1 MHLKLA
7 WNKLRSSFL
16 LYYDVYLSETA
27 SWTRTKTLQYFYKY
41 FMISWCVILQVLSCF
56 INLVWSNTVLLFCSL
71 QMHIVLLLFIS
82 VGVNTFDY
90 LGSILSYIV
99 IAIPIFAGEY
109 DGLTPGELS
118 ALVSKVSYFKQYLM
132 WWTLRQTQVLL
143 LWVSLC
149 CTQDVNHMSLSERF
163 RLHLSDK
170 LLHPAHRSLNHSVW
184 CRWIH
189 ASVRCSKT
197 A

>member
-1 MHLKLA
+1 MCNIPHYCYWKYTVAEEKTHFMHLKLA

-16 LYYDVYLSETA
+16 LYYYVYLSETA
-27 SWTRTKTLQYFYKY
+27 SWTRKKHCSIFINNKNRP
-41 FMISWCVILQVLSCF
+41 FWFHDDFDFKCVILQVLSCF

-118 ALVSKVSYFKQYLM
+118 ALVSKVSHFKQYLM
-132 WWTLRQTQVLL
+132 WWTLRQIQVLL

-149 CTQDVNHMSLSERF
+149 CTQ
-163 RLHLSDK
+163 
-170 LLHPAHRSLNHSVW
+170 
-184 CRWIH
+184 
-189 ASVRCSKT
+189 
-197 A
+197 

>member
-1 MHLKLA
+1 MTQHLEQEHCSIFI
-7 WNKLRSSFL
+7 NKNDLFWFHG
-16 LYYDVYLSETA
+16 DFDF
-27 SWTRTKTLQYFYKY
+27 K
-41 FMISWCVILQVLSCF
+41 CVILQVLSCF
-56 INLVWSNTVLLFCSL
+56 FNLVWNNTVLLFCSL

-118 ALVSKVSYFKQYLM
+118 ALVSKVSWFKLYL
-132 WWTLRQTQVLL
+132 THSALSESLL
-143 LWVSLC
+143 Y
-149 CTQDVNHMSLSERF
+149 TINHGSLSERF
-163 RLHLSDK
+163 CLHLPDK
-170 LLHPAHRSLNHSVW
+170 LLHAAHRSHHSVW

-189 ASVRCSKT
+189 APVRCSKI
-197 A
+197 AQKHILLCVSVIMIVRWLF